1 MRYQYTIVLERNE
14 EGGYTVTVPALK
26 GCITEG
32 DTLTEA
38 IANAQEAIACYLES
52 LLQHGE
58 PVPSDVSSIKVATA
72 RLSEVFIAKVAV
84 EVELPV
90 EVTASHG

>member
-1 MRYQYTIVLERNE
+1 MRHQYTIVLERNE
-14 EGGYTVTVPALK
+14 EGGYTVIVPALK

-58 PVPSDVSSIKVATA
+58 PFLTDVSSVKVETA
-72 RLSEVFIAKVAV
+72 RLNEVFVAKVAAV
-84 EVELPV
+84 L
-90 EVTASHG
+90 

>member
-1 MRYQYTIVLERNE
+1 MRYQYAIVLERNE

-52 LLQHGE
+52 LH
-58 PVPSDVSSIKVATA
+58 STRRA
-72 RLSEVFIAKVAV
+72 RPARCLF
-84 EVELPV
+84 
-90 EVTASHG
+90 H

>member
-1 MRYQYTIVLERNE
+1 MRHQYTIVLERNE
-14 EGGYTVTVPALK
+14 EGGYTVIVPALK

-58 PVPSDVSSIKVATA
+58 PIPPDISSVKVATA
-72 RLSEVFIAKVAV
+72 RLSEVLIAKVAV
-84 EVELPV
+84 EVEHPV
-90 EVTASHG
+90 ETTASHR